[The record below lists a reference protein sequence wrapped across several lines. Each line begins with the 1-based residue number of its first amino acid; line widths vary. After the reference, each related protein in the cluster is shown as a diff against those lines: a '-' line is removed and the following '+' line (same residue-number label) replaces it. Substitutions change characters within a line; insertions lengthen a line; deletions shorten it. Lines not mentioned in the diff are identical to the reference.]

1 MRRRQFLRIVGSA
14 AGAWPLG
21 LGAAAWPLAGAA
33 QQGGRTKR
41 VAVLSALAADNP
53 IIQTRLS
60 VFKQELVNLGWSPGQ
75 NPEVDYRFGAG
86 QSDRYPS
93 LAEELVATRPD
104 VILAHTTQVAIAVQR
119 STRDIPV
126 VFFDVSDP
134 IGTGFVASL
143 ARPAGNMT
151 GVLLYEPGI
160 VSKWLQM
167 LREIATRVTR
177 VALLGNPKTTAFSYF
192 QQAAEA
198 AARSVSIELI
208 AAPVATVAEI
218 EQTFQSLA
226 SMPNGGLIVL
236 PDPTAV
242 SHRELI
248 ISLAARYHLPAVY
261 AFRLFITAGG
271 LMAYETDQRDISR
284 LAAFYIDRILRG
296 AKPADLPVQVPT
308 KYRTIVNLKTA
319 KALNL
324 EVPSSLL
331 LQADDVIE

>member
-1 MRRRQFLRIVGSA
+1 MPRVLPRRALLRFLA
-14 AGAWPLG
+14 A
-21 LGAAAWPLAGAA
+21 GAAAWPFAGAA
-33 QQGGRTKR
+33 QQGGRTRR

-53 IIQTRLS
+53 IIQTRLD
-60 VFKQELVNLGWSPGQ
+60 VLKKELVNLGWSPGQ

-93 LAEELVATRPD
+93 LAQELVATRPD
-104 VILAHTTQVAIAVQR
+104 VIVAHTTQVAVAVQR
-119 STRDIPV
+119 ATREIPV

-167 LREIATRVTR
+167 LREIAPRVTR
-177 VALLGNPKTTAFSYF
+177 VALVGNPKTTAFSYF

-198 AARSVSIELI
+198 AARSISIELI

-218 EQTFQSLA
+218 EQTFQSLVA
-226 SMPNGGLIVL
+226 MPNGGLIVL

-248 ISLAARYHLPAVY
+248 ISLAARYQVPAMY
-261 AFRLFITAGG
+261 PFRLFTTAGG

-284 LAAFYIDRILRG
+284 LAAYYVDRILKG
-296 AKPADLPVQVPT
+296 AKPGDLPVQVPT
-308 KYRTIVNLKTA
+308 KYATIMNLKAA
-319 KALNL
+319 KALGL
-324 EVPSSLL
+324 EVPAPLL
-331 LQADDVIE
+331 LQADEVIE